1 MARKRVKPGDIFA
14 IPLGD
19 DMIAAGIALHISKYF
34 KNGMLTG
41 YFTECFP
48 SIEAIDIADLRPE
61 FAFTPN
67 YTSKVMVGCGDWPLV
82 GHSDALLAQSEIPIL
97 VTVTTLLY
105 KDEVVDQL
113 DSIEKTRGYTVLA
126 GQGKGFVENRLRK
139 YFDPRQP
146 TSQPE

>member
-1 MARKRVKPGDIFA
+1 MKRKRAKPGDIFA
-14 IPLGD
+14 IPLD
-19 DMIAAGIALHISKYF
+19 DNLSAVGIALHSSTHYR
-34 KNGMLTG
+34 NGMLAG

-48 SIEAIDIADLRPE
+48 SLEAINVASLRPE

-67 YTSKVMVGCGDWPLV
+67 YASKVMVELGEWPLI

-113 DSIEKTRGYTVLA
+113 DSIEKTRSYTVLE
-126 GQGKGFVENRLRK
+126 GQGKGYVENRLRD
-139 YFDPRQP
+139 YFDSRRP
-146 TSQPE
+146 TSQPG